1 VAPGISLSEE
11 TAPVVAE
18 ICRHV
23 DGLPL
28 AIELTA
34 AQVVVLP
41 PAVLLSRIQ
50 ARLPLPL
57 SGPRDAPTRL
67 RTIGDAVAWSYDL
80 LTVDEQ
86 RLFRRLSVFAG
97 GIALDAAEA
106 VASHGDD
113 ENGSTAQLAGSS
125 AFVLD
130 LLASLVEK
138 SLLRQEAWEG
148 EVRFVMLETIRS
160 FAWDQLVAS
169 GEADA
174 MRDAHAAWALT
185 LAKSAE
191 LAPALPHRERLLR
204 RIELDHPNL
213 LAALEWHERREDY
226 ELLLQLSATLGGFW
240 LVHGHFRLG
249 RVWLERALAHGSA
262 GSGAVTGRARIG
274 LGRLLT
280 LFGETARA
288 DQLLED
294 GIAELQPE
302 VDAPLIAFGLIR
314 RAAVANQVG
323 DYDQAERH
331 LIQAHGLIYAI
342 DDRTIATT
350 LSGTVEANLGV
361 ADQGRGAY
369 DRARARYENALRAFR
384 ELGYTQGTN
393 RLLRDLGS
401 VLRDQADFAG
411 SMAHYRESVEFLGED
426 TDVTVIVDALEGAAT
441 AATAWN
447 LPVQAARFLGAAEA
461 LRESYV
467 GGFIFMADRIA
478 FERTRSAI
486 RELLDGER
494 LQATWEAG
502 RRLSVAESLTELR
515 ALTPPEQTAHP
526 VEAAAGLLTRREREV
541 LQLVVAGQPDR
552 EIADTLFLSVR
563 TVEAHVGRILIKLG
577 VRSRTAAV
585 AAAIAAGYFEFP
597 STGNDVRS

>member
-1 VAPGISLSEE
+1 
-11 TAPVVAE
+11 
-18 ICRHV
+18 
-23 DGLPL
+23 
-28 AIELTA
+28 
-34 AQVVVLP
+34 
-41 PAVLLSRIQ
+41 
-50 ARLPLPL
+50 
-57 SGPRDAPTRL
+57 L

-80 LTVDEQ
+80 LTPDEQ
-86 RLFRRLSVFAG
+86 RIFRRLSVFAG

-106 VASHGDD
+106 VGGHGGG
-113 ENGSTAQLAGSS
+113 ETGSTAQLAGSPT
-125 AFVLD
+125 FVLD

-148 EVRFVMLETIRS
+148 DARFVMLETIRS

-226 ELLLQLSATLGGFW
+226 DLLLQLSATLGGFW

-249 RVWLERALAHGSA
+249 RVWLERALAHGPA
-262 GSGAVTGRARIG
+262 GSSAVTGRARIG

-288 DQLLED
+288 DQLLAD

-302 VDAPLIAFGLIR
+302 VDAPVIAFGLIR

-331 LIQAHGLIYAI
+331 LTKAHGLIYAI

-350 LSGTVEANLGV
+350 LLGTVEANLGV

-384 ELGYTQGTN
+384 ELGYTQGTS

-411 SMAHYRESVEFLGED
+411 SMAHYRESVELLGEE

-441 AATAWN
+441 AAIAWN
-447 LPVQAARFLGAAEA
+447 QPVQAARFVGAAEA
-461 LRESYV
+461 LRELHV
-467 GGFIFMADRIA
+467 GGFIFLADKMA

-486 RELLDGER
+486 HEILDGER
-494 LQATWEAG
+494 LQAAWQAG
-502 RRLSVAESLTELR
+502 RQLSVAELLAELR
-515 ALTPPEQTAHP
+515 ALTPSEQMAHP
-526 VEAAAGLLTRREREV
+526 VEATVGLLTRREREV

-552 EIADTLFLSVR
+552 EIADALFLSVR

-585 AAAIAAGYFEFP
+585 AAAIAAGYFDSP
-597 STGNDVRS
+597 SPAK